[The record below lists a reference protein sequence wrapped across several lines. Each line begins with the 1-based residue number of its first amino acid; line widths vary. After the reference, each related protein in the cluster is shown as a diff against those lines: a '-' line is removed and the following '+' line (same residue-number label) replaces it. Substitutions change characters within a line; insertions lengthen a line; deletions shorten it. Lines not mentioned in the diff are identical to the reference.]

1 MIGKVAAV
9 STGAPFVSVVFKGY
23 FQAGM
28 GSDRR
33 RHIGLYLRQAW
44 RNARIASVRLRL
56 KFVPPTSRV
65 PERLLVAPTDL
76 RAVDTFVAEE
86 ILVGRY
92 LLAGRALVTEGASPF
107 TMELPSRNFAI
118 KLHSFT
124 WLRHVRAMRT
134 DEVCAVARDVVMDW
148 IGLHGRRVSG
158 IAWEPEVVAMRIIAW
173 LSHSPVV
180 LQGAE
185 ASFYTRFMKSLAY
198 QVAYL
203 DMIAKALEEGEVRLR
218 VRIALAMAS
227 IAMPVKASAV
237 KRAARRL
244 DSELEA
250 QILPDGSHVSR
261 NPRAVLNLLLD
272 LLPLRQTYINLGHDV
287 PQKLIAA
294 IDRMYPAL
302 RFFRHQDGNLALFN
316 GATSTLA
323 NELMSVLRYDETG
336 GQPFKGL
343 PHAHYQRLSAHQT
356 TLIVDTGIPFS
367 PELSRTAHSGCLS
380 FEMSSGRNRFIINS
394 GSPSFAG
401 RSYQQL
407 ARATA
412 AHSTVTLADTSSS
425 RLSASNFI
433 GPVMVSGIS
442 AVKVERQGDDD
453 GNDRVIASH
462 DGYAARFGFIH
473 ERAISMDA
481 VGIHIKGHD
490 RWLPTKRNT
499 EVDPGLVAIAR
510 FHIHPAIELVQVD
523 EESVML
529 TAPDGESWYLHVPD
543 QRPVITEDIFF
554 ADSSGISPS
563 EQIEVAFAVNVT
575 PEIRWILTR
584 RS

>member
-1 MIGKVAAV
+1 
-9 STGAPFVSVVFKGY
+9 
-23 FQAGM
+23 M

-33 RHIGLYLRQAW
+33 RHVSLYLRQAW
-44 RNARIASVRLRL
+44 RDARIGFARLRL
-56 KFVPPTSRV
+56 RFLPPAGRV
-65 PERLLVAPTDL
+65 PDRLLVAPTDL
-76 RAVDTFVAEE
+76 RAVDSFVAEE
-86 ILVGRY
+86 MQVGRF
-92 LLAGRALVTEGASPF
+92 LLAGRALVTDGASPF
-107 TMELPSRNFAI
+107 SLELPSRNFAI
-118 KLHSFT
+118 KLHAFS
-124 WLRHVRAMRT
+124 WLRHVRADRT
-134 DEVCAVARDVVMDW
+134 DEACAVARAVVADW
-148 IGLHGRRVSG
+148 MAVHGRRIVG

-185 ASFYTRFMKSLAY
+185 APFYRRFMKSLGF
-198 QVAYL
+198 QIAYL
-203 DMIAKALEEGEVRLR
+203 EMIAAALEEGEVRLR

-227 IAMPVKASAV
+227 IAMPARISVV
-237 KRAARRL
+237 RRAARRL
-244 DSELEA
+244 DGELES
-250 QILPDGSHVSR
+250 QILPDGGHISR
-261 NPRAVLNLLLD
+261 NPRAILNLLLD

-336 GQPFKGL
+336 GLPFKAL
-343 PHAHYQRLSAHQT
+343 PHTHYNRLSAQQT
-356 TLIVDTGIPFS
+356 TVIVDTGMPLS
-367 PELSRTAHSGCLS
+367 AELSRTAHSGCLS

-394 GSPSFAG
+394 GAPSFAG
-401 RSYQQL
+401 RNYQQL

-412 AHSTVTLADTSSS
+412 AHSTVTLADTSSC
-425 RLSASNFI
+425 RLSPSRFI

-442 AVKVERQGDDD
+442 AVKAERHEDEDGGD
-453 GNDRVIASH
+453 RLVASH
-462 DGYAARFGFIH
+462 DGYAARFGFVH
-473 ERAISMDA
+473 EREIVMDA
-481 VGIHIKGHD
+481 VGIHIRGRDRFLPAKGSA
-490 RWLPTKRNT
+490 

-510 FHIHPAIELVQVD
+510 FHVHPSIDIAPVD
-523 EESVML
+523 DESVLL
-529 TAPDGESWYLHVPD
+529 TAPDGESWYLHVPN
-543 QRPVITEDIFF
+543 QRPAVAEDIFF

-563 EQIEVAFAVNVT
+563 RQVEVPFSVNAT

>member
-1 MIGKVAAV
+1 MIGRVAAV
-9 STGAPFVSVVFKGY
+9 FGWRPFGVGGFEGN
-23 FQAGM
+23 FQADM

-33 RHIGLYLRQAW
+33 RHVGLYLRQAW
-44 RNARIASVRLRL
+44 RNAWLGFVRLRL
-56 KFVPPTSRV
+56 SVLPQTGRV

-76 RAVDTFVAEE
+76 RAVDSFVAEE

-92 LLAGRALVTEGASPF
+92 LLAGRALVTDGASPF
-107 TMELPSRNFAI
+107 TLELPSRNFAI

-124 WLRHVRAMRT
+124 WLRHMRAVRT
-134 DEVCAVARDVVMDW
+134 DEVCAVGRSVVLDW

-158 IAWEPEVVAMRIIAW
+158 IAWDPDVVAMRVIAW

-185 ASFYTRFMKSLAY
+185 AAFYTRFMKGLAY

-203 DMIAKALEEGEVRLR
+203 DMIANALEEGEVRLR

-244 DSELEA
+244 DTELEA

-336 GQPFKGL
+336 GLPFKAL

-356 TLIVDTGIPFS
+356 TLIVDTGVPLS
-367 PELSRTAHSGCLS
+367 PVLSRTAHSGCLS

-425 RLSASNFI
+425 RLSASSFI
-433 GPVMVSGIS
+433 GPIMVSGIS
-442 AVKVERQGDDD
+442 AVKVERHEGDD
-453 GNDRVIASH
+453 GTDRVTASH
-462 DGYAARFGFIH
+462 DGYAARFGFFH
-473 ERAISMDA
+473 ERSISMDA
-481 VGIHIKGHD
+481 IGIHIKGHD
-490 RWLPTKRNT
+490 RLLPTSGDT
-499 EVDPGLVAIAR
+499 EIDPGLVATAR
-510 FHIHPAIELVQVD
+510 FHIHPSIDLVQVD

-563 EQIEVAFAVNVT
+563 EQIEVAFSVNVT